1 MLKEFRVD
9 MDRIENRNRK
19 EIAKREVLY
28 KNKDVRPIS
37 ATRDMEISRMSLNES
52 KLSLSH
58 VFPRKASET
67 PKPSPIKRYVW

>member
-1 MLKEFRVD
+1 

-19 EIAKREVLY
+19 DLARKEVLY
-28 KNKDVRPIS
+28 RVKDVRPIS

>member
-1 MLKEFRVD
+1 

-19 EIAKREVLY
+19 DLARKEVLY
-28 KNKDVRPIS
+28 RVKDVRPIS

-58 VFPRKASET
+58 VLPRKASET
-67 PKPSPIKRYVW
+67 PKPSPIKRYIW

>member
-1 MLKEFRVD
+1 

-19 EIAKREVLY
+19 DIARKEVLY
-28 KNKDVRPIS
+28 RVKDVRPIS

-52 KLSLSH
+52 KLSLSL